1 MRTRPVHDTHRQAD
15 EEDTPVGSAALARI
29 GERTKAISTCSASI
43 DIRVGNL
50 ETASTQQRVQL
61 AQVATQVVALDGKV
75 DLLVTESMHTRRER
89 EEREKRAETR
99 ADLELAFRRE
109 RLVKV
114 LVPLVAVLTTL
125 AAALAAA
132 IAGVFK

>member
-1 MRTRPVHDTHRQAD
+1 M
-15 EEDTPVGSAALARI
+15 
-29 GERTKAISTCSASI
+29 
-43 DIRVGNL
+43 
-50 ETASTQQRVQL
+50 
-61 AQVATQVVALDGKV
+61 VALDGKV